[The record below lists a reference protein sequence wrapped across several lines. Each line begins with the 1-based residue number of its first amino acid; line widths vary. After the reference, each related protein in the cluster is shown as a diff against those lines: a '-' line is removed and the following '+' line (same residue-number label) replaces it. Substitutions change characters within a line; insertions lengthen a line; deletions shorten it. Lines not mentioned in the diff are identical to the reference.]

1 MPWRL
6 LLFRFRRTT
15 GLPSGFPAW
24 CEATEIVTA
33 PHFGTEC
40 WAGFPLAEAAAERFG
55 GPARL
60 VNDAEMQGLAVIG
73 GKGLELV
80 LTLGTGAGTG
90 VFRNGALMPHLEL
103 AHHPIH
109 GKKTYNGY
117 IGNDA
122 LEKAGKKHWNKR
134 VARTIDI
141 LSALLHFDHLFIGGG
156 NARKLSIATRRWM
169 TIVPNDA
176 GIEGGAALWRLP
188 ESIFRMTS
196 GGNMAAAQRLAQ
208 AAPVLPKTSE
218 FFLAGDA
225 FLLDID
231 GTLLDIA
238 ATPEAVH
245 APDALKR
252 TLARLQ
258 ELTSGAVALVSG
270 RSLVSIDQLFSPLA
284 IAAIGCH
291 GAEWRKNPG
300 EKLERRAQ
308 PLSAGLKD
316 ALCGTVADL
325 SGVRIENKNYTL
337 AFHYRS
343 APCVQIHFG
352 SAPCQCHRSTRRR
365 SLPAARQVRF
375 RGEALCLRQRRS
387 HSRCSWAFRL
397 SPTAARFSS
406 VTTEP
411 TNMLSLSFGR

>member
-1 MPWRL
+1 
-6 LLFRFRRTT
+6 
-15 GLPSGFPAW
+15 
-24 CEATEIVTA
+24 
-33 PHFGTEC
+33 
-40 WAGFPLAEAAAERFG
+40 
-55 GPARL
+55 
-60 VNDAEMQGLAVIG
+60 
-73 GKGLELV
+73 
-80 LTLGTGAGTG
+80 
-90 VFRNGALMPHLEL
+90 
-103 AHHPIH
+103 
-109 GKKTYNGY
+109 
-117 IGNDA
+117 
-122 LEKAGKKHWNKR
+122 
-134 VARTIDI
+134 
-141 LSALLHFDHLFIGGG
+141 
-156 NARKLSIATRRWM
+156 
-169 TIVPNDA
+169 
-176 GIEGGAALWRLP
+176 
-188 ESIFRMTS
+188 
-196 GGNMAAAQRLAQ
+196 MAAAQRLAQ

-270 RSLVSIDQLFSPLA
+270 WSLVSIDQLFSPLA

-343 APCVQIHFG
+343 APSCKSILEARLANVI
-352 SAPCQCHRSTRRR
+352 APHSGDLCLLHGKSVFEVKPCAFDKGEAIQMLMGFPPFANRRPVFLGDDR
-365 SLPAARQVRF
+365 TDEYAFAVVRQMSGVGISVGRKMPNAERMLPAPHAVRTWL
-375 RGEALCLRQRRS
+375 G
-387 HSRCSWAFRL
+387 RL
-397 SPTAARFSS
+397 A
-406 VTTEP
+406 
-411 TNMLSLSFGR
+411 GRPD